1 MAIAFMII
9 FTHAFIFATLLAF
22 LTLGFNLTYLTA
34 RIPNW
39 AHGSFAALGVYITLT
54 VTRVWRMNAYYA
66 IPISFLVVGLLGVT
80 VYLGVVYTL
89 KRAGAPEI
97 ILLIST
103 LAVDIV
109 MTASLN
115 IIADYLMYVYKVAS
129 RIFILRDLDIE
140 VFGLPGILVVAP
152 TLLAIFTVIFSYMLY
167 KTKFGM
173 AMRGTVESPE
183 LASILGINTDKV
195 NLVSWFI
202 TGGLAGISGALLP
215 LWFLSD
221 PGIGTMLIIDIF
233 AASILGGIRSFYAA
247 IIGSYIIG
255 FAEVGGTALISYIIP
270 EIGGV
275 SVSSYRLLVPLT
287 VLVIALMIIPKGLYG
302 FYEEYKEKKIKPKE
316 VEA

>member
-9 FTHAFIFATLLAF
+9 FTQAFIFATLLAF

-54 VTRVWRMNAYYA
+54 VTRVWNMNPYYS
-66 IPISFLVVGLLGVT
+66 IPISFFVVGLLGIS

-109 MTASLN
+109 MTSSLN
-115 IIADYLMYVYKVAS
+115 IIADYLMYVHKVSS

-140 VFGLPGILVVAP
+140 IFGLPGILVVAP
-152 TLLAIFTVIFSYMLY
+152 TLLAIFTIIFSYMLY

-183 LASILGINTDKV
+183 LASILGINTDMV

-221 PGIGTMLIIDIF
+221 PGIGTMLIIDVF
-233 AASILGGIRSFYAA
+233 AASILGGIRSIYAA

-255 FAEVGGTALISYIIP
+255 FAEVGGTSLLSFIVP

-287 VLVIALMIIPKGLYG
+287 VLVITLMVLPRGLYG

>member
-1 MAIAFMII
+1 MPFTPLIVL
-9 FTHAFIFATLLAF
+9 THAFIFSTLLAF
-22 LTLGFNLTYLTA
+22 LTLGFNLTYQTA

-39 AHGSFAALGVYITLT
+39 AHGTFAALGVFITLT
-54 VTRVWRMNAYYA
+54 VARVWNMNPYVSL
-66 IPISFLVVGLLGVT
+66 PISFMVVATLGVS

-89 KRAGAPEI
+89 KKAGAPEI

-109 MTASLN
+109 LTAFLN
-115 IIADYLMYVYKVAS
+115 IIADYLMFVYKVSS
-129 RIFILRDLDIE
+129 RIFILRDMDVKL
-140 VFGLPGILVVAP
+140 FGLPGILIVAP
-152 TLLAIFTVIFSYMLY
+152 TLLVVFTAIFSYMLY
-167 KTKFGM
+167 RTKFGI

-202 TGGLAGISGALLP
+202 TGGLAGVSGALLP

-233 AASILGGIRSFYAA
+233 AASILGGIRSVYAA
-247 IIGSYIIG
+247 ILGSYIIG
-255 FAEVGGTALISYIIP
+255 LTEVAGTAFLSQIIPEVGG
-270 EIGGV
+270 V
-275 SVSSYRLLVPLT
+275 SLSSYRLLVPLT
-287 VLVIALMIIPKGLYG
+287 VLVITLMFMPRGLYG
-302 FYEEYKEKKIKPKE
+302 FYEDYKERKIRPKE